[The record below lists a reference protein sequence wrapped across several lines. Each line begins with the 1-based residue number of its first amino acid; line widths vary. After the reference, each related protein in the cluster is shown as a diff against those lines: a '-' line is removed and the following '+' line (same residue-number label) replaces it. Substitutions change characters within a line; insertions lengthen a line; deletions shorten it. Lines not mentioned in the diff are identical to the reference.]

1 MDAHEFETR
10 IYIASTKP
18 LYDEALF
25 KKLYA
30 QVPDYRKKK
39 VDSYSAPKDKCLS
52 LGAGLLLSKAL
63 AEAGYDEEELEYSFR
78 ESGMPYF
85 KNAPEIQFSLSHSEN
100 RVMCGISLSPIGV
113 DVEKKLEKTLGEYQ
127 QWTRIESYA
136 KATNTSMA
144 DLLGGVTVFNT
155 EFKFLT
161 PDPQDGYIYC
171 VCSDEI
177 LNLSQVK
184 TVLFK

>member
-1 MDAHEFETR
+1 MDAHNFETR

-18 LYDEALF
+18 LYEENLF

-30 QVPDYRKKK
+30 TVPDYRKKK
-39 VDSYSAPKDKCLS
+39 VDSYSTPKDKCLS

-63 AEAGYDEEELEYSFR
+63 ADAGYDEEELEYSFR

-100 RVMCGISLSPIGV
+100 RVMCGISLNPIGV
-113 DVEKKLEKTLGEYQ
+113 DVEKVIDKKPVEYQ
-127 QWTRIESYA
+127 QWTRMESYA
-136 KATNTSMA
+136 KATNTSLA
-144 DLLGGVTVFNT
+144 DLLGGVTIFNT
-155 EFKFLT
+155 EFNFMA
-161 PDPQDGYIYC
+161 PDPQDGYIYS

>member
-1 MDAHEFETR
+1 MEEHVFETR

-30 QVPDYRKKK
+30 TVPDYRKAK
-39 VDSYSAPKDKCLS
+39 VDSYKTPKEKCLS

-63 AEAGYDEEELEYSFR
+63 KDAGFDEEDLEYSFR

-85 KNAPEIQFSLSHSEN
+85 KNEPEIQFSLSHSEN
-100 RVMCGISLSPIGV
+100 RVMCGISLSEIGV
-113 DVEKKLEKTLGEYQ
+113 DVEKVLGKKPEEYQ
-127 QWTRIESYA
+127 QWTKMESYA
-136 KATNTSMA
+136 KATNTRMA
-144 DLLGGVTVFNT
+144 DLLGGVTKFNT
-155 EFKFLT
+155 EFKFLA
-161 PDPQDGYIYC
+161 PDPQDGYIYS

-177 LNLSQVK
+177 LNLLQVK